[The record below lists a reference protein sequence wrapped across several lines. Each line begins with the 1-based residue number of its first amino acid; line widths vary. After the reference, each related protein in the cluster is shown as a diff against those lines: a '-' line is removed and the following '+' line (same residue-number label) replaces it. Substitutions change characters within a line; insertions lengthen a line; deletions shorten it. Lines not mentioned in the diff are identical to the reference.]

1 VISGAAGK
9 LRPEAPT
16 DFETAGTHAWA
27 SAGHFLIVEADE
39 ERIRVHPVGDV
50 REDGSLEAIEL
61 RDPEGGVV
69 ETPLV
74 VR

>member
-1 VISGAAGK
+1 MISGAAGK

-16 DFETAGTHAWA
+16 DFEAARTRAWA
-27 SAGHFLIVEADE
+27 SAGHFLLVEVDE
-39 ERIRVHPVGDV
+39 ERVRVHPVGDV
-50 REDGSLEAIEL
+50 GEDGSLEAIEL

>member
-1 VISGAAGK
+1 
-9 LRPEAPT
+9 
-16 DFETAGTHAWA
+16 
-27 SAGHFLIVEADE
+27 
-39 ERIRVHPVGDV
+39 VHPVGDV
-50 REDGSLEAIEL
+50 GEDGSLEAIEL

>member
-1 VISGAAGK
+1 MHPV
-9 LRPEAPT
+9 
-16 DFETAGTHAWA
+16 
-27 SAGHFLIVEADE
+27 ADE
-39 ERIRVHPVGDV
+39 S
-50 REDGSLEAIEL
+50 EDGTLEAIEL